1 MVWISFG
8 TFSTMVSN
16 AFLSF
21 ISVLH
26 TLATLYATK
35 EASDFLG
42 MFVVIL
48 QFTDCYLQLMITVG
62 LCLDGGRSITNRFF
76 STKVM
81 QVGDLSHRVPQLD

>member
-1 MVWISFG
+1 MF
-8 TFSTMVSN
+8 
-16 AFLSF
+16 
-21 ISVLH
+21 SVLH

-62 LCLDGGRSITNRFF
+62 LCLDGGRSITNRLF

-81 QVGDLSHRVPQLD
+81 QVGDLSHRVPQID